1 MNQLTNIITG
11 TILATL
17 LLTVTGAA
25 LAQDPMAN
33 PAGAKKGQHHQGRH
47 QQRGDQPM
55 PAVENMM
62 RAVKHLD
69 LSDEQ
74 QESIKA
80 IMHGLKTQERQLMKE
95 TKAGHEQLKELIK
108 ADSYDEAAVAT
119 LAEKEGALTAER
131 LMSASRAMS
140 QVYGLLSDE
149 QRVELEA
156 MAAERQARRAEK
168 RQPRSDEG

>member
-47 QQRGDQPM
+47 QQRRDQPM

-80 IMHGLKTQERQLMKE
+80 IMPERYIRLLWYQW
-95 TKAGHEQLKELIK
+95 LIP
-108 ADSYDEAAVAT
+108 APMM
-119 LAEKEGALTAER
+119 R
-131 LMSASRAMS
+131 SA
-140 QVYGLLSDE
+140 Q
-149 QRVELEA
+149 
-156 MAAERQARRAEK
+156 
-168 RQPRSDEG
+168 